1 MSVITFPPS
10 PIIQPTLLDG
20 TTSLVLEW
28 CFSEGAL
35 TLSWSKM
42 SASIAGDIGSAGIWM
57 NKKEIKL

>member
-1 MSVITFPPS
+1 
-10 PIIQPTLLDG
+10 LLDG

-28 CFSEGAL
+28 RFSEGAL

-57 NKKEIKL
+57 NKKEIKLRVLVVESD